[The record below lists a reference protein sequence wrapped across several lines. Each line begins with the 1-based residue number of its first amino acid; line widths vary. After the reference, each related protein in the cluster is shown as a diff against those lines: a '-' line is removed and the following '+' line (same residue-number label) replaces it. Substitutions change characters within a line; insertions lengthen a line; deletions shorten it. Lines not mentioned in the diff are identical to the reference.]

1 MSRRDNL
8 VHIENGILIALDQI
22 QFIIYQPDNEIDIK
36 FKNNDRMLLI
46 KSVIDFNRVKEKMK
60 IAIEERLERLNENYS
75 FVVNI
80 EDNSDEIILDN
91 KIFKLNEILYVTNVI
106 KEDEK
111 IESKILTKDLTLHEI
126 NDTDKIVDLLETR
139 RETDKNKDD
148 LIPIDFNLLVSFGDI
163 KSYEILSDKIEITFK
178 SSETILEINI
188 SNNIVKNLSRLRI
201 NCLNYSF

>member
-111 IESKILTKDLTLHEI
+111 IESKILTKDLILHEI

-148 LIPIDFNLLVSFGDI
+148 LVPIDFNLLISFGDI

-178 SSETILEINI
+178 SSETILETNI
-188 SNNIVKNLSRLRI
+188 SNNIVKNLSRLGI